1 MSQTDTLSKTKAKTS
16 KPPMY
21 KVLLINDDY
30 TPMDFVVF
38 VLMRFF
44 HKSEVEA
51 INLMMSAHQK
61 GAEVV
66 GVYTFEVAETK
77 VTQTLQT
84 AQQEGHPLQCTL
96 EPE

>member
-1 MSQTDTLSKTKAKTS
+1 
-16 KPPMY
+16 MY

-51 INLMMSAHQK
+51 IDLMMSAHKK
-61 GAEVV
+61 GVEIV
-66 GVYTFEVAETK
+66 GIYTFEIAETK
-77 VTQTLQT
+77 VTQTLQA
-84 AQQEGHPLQCTL
+84 AQQEGHPLRCAL
-96 EPE
+96 EPD

>member
-1 MSQTDTLSKTKAKTS
+1 
-16 KPPMY
+16 MY

-51 INLMMSAHQK
+51 IDLMMSAHQK
-61 GAEVV
+61 GVEVV

-77 VTQTLQT
+77 VTQTLRA
-84 AQQEGHPLQCTL
+84 AQQEGHPLHCTL
-96 EPE
+96 EPD